1 MREKKE
7 ERLEIT
13 AFYKVN
19 HSDELLSFLL
29 SKCKTSR
36 NNVKSLLSNHQVLVN
51 GSPVTQF
58 NFALAKDDEV
68 KIAKKPVKGTAAEKE
83 PVKKKRG
90 YTLPIIYEDK
100 DFIAVDKPAGLLS
113 VENEKEQECAF
124 SYLLQYLQNKNKAL
138 RPFILHRIDKET
150 SGVLVFAK
158 NIKVHSMLRLH
169 WNEYVKKREYYA
181 VVEGNPVEKE
191 KTILSYLKEN
201 KNNMV
206 YSSNDPSGQKAIT
219 HYRVVCESKEY
230 SLLQVNIDTGR
241 KNQIRVHLHE
251 LGYPILGD
259 EKYGFH
265 KNPLKRLVLHASRLE
280 FLHPITKELITIEAG
295 IPSSFTSLFHEN
307 SRLSRK

>member
-68 KIAKKPVKGTAAEKE
+68 KIAKKPVKGPAAEKE

-150 SGVLVFAK
+150 SDVLVFAK

-181 VVEGNPVEKE
+181 VVEGNPIEKE

-201 KNNMV
+201 QNNMV

-265 KNPLKRLVLHASRLE
+265 KNPLKRLALHASRLE

-295 IPSSFTSLFHEN
+295 IPSSFTSLFHET

>member
-68 KIAKKPVKGTAAEKE
+68 KIAKKPVKGTAAGKE

-169 WNEYVKKREYYA
+169 WNEYVKKREQYA

-201 KNNMV
+201 QNNMV

-265 KNPLKRLVLHASRLE
+265 KNPLKRPELRGSRLE

-307 SRLSRK
+307 SRLPRK